1 MTGLHTPLTFLR
13 GRPLPNRFV
22 LAPMTNK
29 QSAPDGTVLDA
40 EVEWLLRRAQGG
52 FGGVVTS
59 ESGVELRGRGFKTE
73 PGTHSDDHIPGL
85 ARLAA
90 AVKAEGSLVTM
101 QLNHAGMRGYRRDE
115 RVSSSDDDDTGARAL
130 RDDEIPE
137 VTEAWGRAAARC
149 EAAGFDGVQLHG
161 AHGYLIG
168 QFLSGT
174 LNRRDD
180 DWGGTPEKRARFLFA
195 VVDAVREATG
205 PDFQLGVRLS
215 PERYGQDI
223 FEITA
228 VVERLIDER
237 KVDSIEM
244 SLWDAGKFPDDERAD
259 RVPIM
264 RHFLRLPRGEVRMG
278 VTGRIR
284 TGAVVRAAMD
294 EGSDYLAIGKAGILY
309 PEFPRM
315 IRQDPDLEP
324 DWLPVSASYL
334 RSQAVGDAF
343 IEYLTTWK
351 GFISDEAPPEG
362 SVPFVSAWSDEVH
375 GIKPATG
382 GEMIDTT
389 ATKAS

>member
-1 MTGLHTPLTFLR
+1 
-13 GRPLPNRFV
+13 
-22 LAPMTNK
+22 MTNK
-29 QSAPDGTVLDA
+29 QSAADGTVLDG
-40 EVEWLLRRAQGG
+40 EVEWLVRRARGG
-52 FGGVVTS
+52 FGGVATS
-59 ESGVELRGRGFKTE
+59 ESGVELRGRGFETE
-73 PGTHSDDHIPGL
+73 PGTHSDDHVPGL
-85 ARLAA
+85 ARLAD

-101 QLNHAGMRGYRRDE
+101 QLNHAGIRGYRTDE
-115 RVSSSDDDDTGARAL
+115 RVSSSDDADTGAREL

-137 VTEAWGRAAARC
+137 VIEAWARAAARC

-180 DWGGTPEKRARFLFA
+180 DWGGSSENRARFLFA

-205 PDFQLGVRLS
+205 PEFQLGVRLS
-215 PERYGQDI
+215 PERYGQDL

-228 VVERLIDER
+228 VVERLIDEG
-237 KVDSIEM
+237 KVDSIDM
-244 SLWDAGKFPDDERAD
+244 SLWDVSKLPDDQRAD
-259 RVPIM
+259 RAPIM
-264 RHFLRLPRGEVRMG
+264 RHFLRLPRGDVRMG

-284 TGAVVRAAMD
+284 TGAAVRAAMD

-309 PEFPRM
+309 PEFPRL

-362 SVPFVSAWSDEVH
+362 STPFVSAWSDEVH
-375 GIKPATG
+375 GIKPARPD
-382 GEMIDTT
+382 GEVIDTT
-389 ATKAS
+389 AKEAS